1 MTRGEKMVVSIDLKT
16 GVVTEIEPMTDRD
29 HEKLAEIIK
38 QLYRLNQRQEKI
50 KRIKSLM
57 EGGEEK

>member
-50 KRIKSLM
+50 KRLKSLM

>member
-1 MTRGEKMVVSIDLKT
+1 MVVSIDLKT

-50 KRIKSLM
+50 KRLKSLM
-57 EGGEEK
+57 EGGEEE

>member
-50 KRIKSLM
+50 KRLKSLM
-57 EGGEEK
+57 EGGEEE